1 MSQPNPYGQPG
12 AGTAGMPNEYGA
24 QDQYGAQALAPPTAG
39 AVAVGT
45 PGPMYTPRRRRTT
58 ARIVLLVVVIAVL
71 AVTGLVTYG
80 IVGFSLG
87 AEVFAISLVLALVP
101 VPFVVLSLL
110 WLDRYEPEPWRYLVF
125 AFAFGACTATLVAL
139 AINTGADF
147 VIGQVTGQEENP
159 LTAILVAPPVEEIG
173 KAIPLLLLVI
183 FRRKEINGIVDGI
196 VYAGMAAVGFAF
208 TENILYFG
216 SAYVTAEEVSP
227 NSGPVSVILTFV
239 IRAVISPFAHPLFT
253 CLTGIG
259 LGLAARSNKR
269 WVMILAPLGG
279 LLLAMLLHGTWNLLA
294 SVGPL
299 GIFIGYPL
307 VMVPAFAAV
316 VALAIWIRSSE
327 GQVASKILPA
337 YAAAGWISPPEIAT
351 LASMGGRLAARRWAN
366 SVAGT
371 AGKRAMR
378 EFQYVATKL
387 ALLRDG
393 HLRGI
398 NDANYDADERD
409 LLSRLKAQ
417 RDVFL
422 RFGPYGAAPPPNW
435 MPGYR
440 PPPPPWAGGPPMP
453 GQPMPGQLMPG
464 QPMPGQPMPGQP
476 MPGQPGMGQP
486 GMGQPGM
493 GQPAGVGYPPS
504 QPNPYQQPQ
513 DSPYRPY

>member
-1 MSQPNPYGQPG
+1 MSQPTPYGQPA
-12 AGTAGMPNEYGA
+12 AGPAGMPNPYAPGGTALGPPPQPGTVSMGA
-24 QDQYGAQALAPPTAG
+24 
-39 AVAVGT
+39 

-58 ARIVLLVVVIAVL
+58 TSIVLLVVTIFGL
-71 AVTGLVTYG
+71 AVSGLITYG
-80 IVGFSLG
+80 FLGFNLG
-87 AEVFAISLVLALVP
+87 PGVFAISLVLAIVP

-139 AINTGADF
+139 VINTGADI
-147 VIGQVTGQEENP
+147 VISQVSGQEQNP

-183 FRRKEINGIVDGI
+183 FRRKEVNGIVDGI

-216 SAYVTAEEVSP
+216 QAYVTGEETAQGA
-227 NSGPVSVILTFV
+227 GPVQVILTFV

-279 LLLAMLLHGTWNLLA
+279 LALAMLLHGTWNLLA
-294 SVGPL
+294 SIGPL
-299 GIFIGYPL
+299 GIFVGYPL
-307 VMVPAFAAV
+307 VMVPAFVAV

-327 GQVASKILPA
+327 GQIASKALPA
-337 YAAAGWISPPEIAT
+337 YAAAGWLSPPEIAT
-351 LASMGGRLAARRWAN
+351 LASMGGRLAARRWAA
-366 SVAGT
+366 SVAGP

-393 HLRGI
+393 RLRGI
-398 NDANYDADERD
+398 HDKSYHEDEQD
-409 LLSRLKAQ
+409 LLVRLRAQ
-417 RDVFL
+417 REVFL

-440 PPPPPWAGGPPMP
+440 PPAPPWAGGPAVQGQMP
-453 GQPMPGQLMPG
+453 GQVMPGQAMPG

-476 MPGQPGMGQP
+476 MPGQPMPGQP
-486 GMGQPGM
+486 QQP
-493 GQPAGVGYPPS
+493 VGYP
-504 QPNPYQQPQ
+504 QQQPG
-513 DSPYRPY
+513 SYRPY